1 MECKI
6 VRELKTYIVL
16 VVPTQ
21 PAGVSLQVIG
31 GNSKVVA
38 CTTWSAPSP
47 AINFRILHAT
57 PFLVLAT
64 SFQASP
70 LRVLVTSLVV
80 DDDEDDVVV
89 VVVVVVIVVVVV
101 NVIINM

>member
-1 MECKI
+1 MECRI

-70 LRVLVTSLVV
+70 FRVLVTSLV
-80 DDDEDDVVV
+80 DDEDDVVV
-89 VVVVVVIVVVVV
+89 VVVG
-101 NVIINM
+101 N